1 MVVTTVPKP
10 GDFVTTFSVTNTSTP
25 DRIQYGVMPGGK
37 IYRERMRRD
46 STAPT
51 IGGRGTWV
59 DTGLTIPDISAPN
72 DL

>member
-1 MVVTTVPKP
+1 MAVTTLAKP
-10 GDFVTTFSVTNTSTP
+10 GDFVTTFSMTNTTTP

-37 IYRERMRRD
+37 IYRERIRKD
-46 STAPT
+46 GTAPT

-59 DTGLTIPDISAPN
+59 DTGLTIPDISIVA